1 MYVSKLEKG
10 RVAMNFDRI
19 FGMLCIIFGAC
30 IALWALGEFLLRT
43 CIAILGLFIVN
54 FGLKL
59 RSMPSLY
66 ITLMRLW
73 SSRYDF

>member
-1 MYVSKLEKG
+1 
-10 RVAMNFDRI
+10 MNLDRI
-19 FGMLCIIFGAC
+19 FGIVCIIFGIG
-30 IALWALGEFLLRT
+30 IALWVLGDFLFRLS
-43 CIAILGLFIVN
+43 IAILGLFIVN

-59 RSMPSLY
+59 RGMPSLH

>member
-1 MYVSKLEKG
+1 
-10 RVAMNFDRI
+10 MNLDRI
-19 FGMLCIIFGAC
+19 FGIVCIIFG
-30 IALWALGEFLLRT
+30 IGVALWALGDFLFRLS
-43 CIAILGLFIVN
+43 IAILGLFIVN

-59 RSMPSLY
+59 RGMPSLH

>member
-1 MYVSKLEKG
+1 
-10 RVAMNFDRI
+10 MNLDRI
-19 FGMLCIIFGAC
+19 FGIVCIIFGIG
-30 IALWALGEFLLRT
+30 IALWALGDFLMRLS
-43 CIAILGLFIVN
+43 IAVLGLFIVN

-59 RSMPSLY
+59 RRMPSLH